1 MKPLEAK
8 NILQTEKDKTAV
20 IAMQSTN
27 KAAAMI
33 AFNQIYKRYKNPIFY
48 EVMKFVKMNKEV
60 AEDLTQEIFV
70 KVFQKVETFDF
81 SVVFSTWLYNVAKN
95 HVIDF
100 KRKQKIEVLSMESLR
115 AEFGGDEEVSEV
127 SFQLE
132 DKSADTFNGVV
143 RGERAKLTLEALSQI
158 KSDKAR
164 EIIQLIFIDD
174 ISYEKV
180 AEQVEMPIGTVKA
193 LMFRAKIEMKEFLS
207 VKSRDF
213 EYGRILK
220 ENPFKKLKV
229 TSNGDEDEQ

>member
-1 MKPLEAK
+1 MGKI
-8 NILQTEKDKTAV
+8 NGSNQ
-20 IAMQSTN
+20 
-27 KAAAMI
+27 KA
-33 AFNQIYKRYKNPIFY
+33 IFL
-48 EVMKFVKMNKEV
+48 
-60 AEDLTQEIFV
+60 ASL
-70 KVFQKVETFDF
+70 
-81 SVVFSTWLYNVAKN
+81 
-95 HVIDF
+95 F
-100 KRKQKIEVLSMESLR
+100 KIV
-115 AEFGGDEEVSEV
+115 
-127 SFQLE
+127 
-132 DKSADTFNGVV
+132 
-143 RGERAKLTLEALSQI
+143 
-158 KSDKAR
+158 R